1 MRELEGLEAPEA
13 GWPMETQLAAA
24 KGSALAIR
32 TPDRAV
38 LRITG
43 SDRATWLNGVVTC
56 DVAKMKVGD
65 ARYGL
70 AVTQKGRILADFYV
84 LYVQDALIVSLP
96 ATQLADIHATFEKY
110 LVMEDCELTED
121 PTASVWNVLGP
132 KARDI
137 LEAARAQGGV
147 GGVVGD
153 GGPESGH
160 LAVIVAADD
169 VAVAVEQAIRAA
181 LAVAGGVSG
190 DEQAREIFRQEL
202 AVPRF
207 GFDFDGTTYPQE
219 AGLEKRAVAF
229 DKGCYLGQEV
239 VCMLE
244 LRGHV
249 KRKLVSLAVG
259 GPLPTRGNAVTN
271 AAGEKVGEVTSAA
284 VSPSLGVLALAMVK
298 AAHTEIGSELLVVGE
313 GASAKAHVRSM

>member
-1 MRELEGLEAPEA
+1 MSATAAASETTEKQLEAQLEA
-13 GWPMETQLAAA
+13 GKSTALLI
-24 KGSALAIR
+24 ALA
-32 TPDRAV
+32 DRAV

-43 SDRATWLNGVVTC
+43 ADRATWLNGVVTC
-56 DVAKMKVGD
+56 DIAKMKTGD
-65 ARYGL
+65 AAYGL

-84 LYVQDALIVSLP
+84 IYVQDALIVALP
-96 ATQLADIHATFEKY
+96 GDQISGVHEAFEKY
-110 LVMEDCELTED
+110 LVMEDCELAEE
-121 PTASVWNVLGP
+121 PNSKVWNVVGP
-132 KARDI
+132 KAAEI
-137 LEAARAQGGV
+137 LEAARAQGAAGGLLAPLV
-147 GGVVGD
+147 DGKSHVAVISATEEVAAEVETALGDALAKAGGVV
-153 GGPESGH
+153 
-160 LAVIVAADD
+160 
-169 VAVAVEQAIRAA
+169 
-181 LAVAGGVSG
+181 G

-249 KRKLVSLAVG
+249 KRKLVSLAVESG
-259 GPLPTRGNAVTN
+259 VLPRKGDAVTN

-284 VSPSLGVLALAMVK
+284 LSPSLGVLALAMVK
-298 AAHTEIGSELLVVGE
+298 AAHTENGTELKVAE
-313 GASAKAHVRSM
+313 AKARVRAAV